1 MNRFA
6 LKNHTPAKLPLV
18 ANGLVGACKGD
29 RVYFS
34 RYHMQQEGIDKLCA
48 LSKLEMSEEERK
60 TLPGQIASVI
70 EYVNKLQE
78 LDLPAD
84 APQMAHA
91 VDVVNVWREDVAVN
105 VSEEDRRLLIDAFP
119 ETVGELNA
127 VPAVFGN
134 RDEAL

>member
-1 MNRFA
+1 
-6 LKNHTPAKLPLV
+6 
-18 ANGLVGACKGD
+18 
-29 RVYFS
+29 
-34 RYHMQQEGIDKLCA
+34 MQQEGIDKLCA